1 LSEKDFPEVK
11 ERLMKKGIRYYLS
24 RNLHKK
30 KNHKEYLSLDRVE
43 DLISGFKQ
51 MLAYMVE
58 DLAHNKKWNEAVG
71 VMRRNDVENYVRQ
84 EVREELA
91 TVEYDQ
97 AKDSSLF
104 EYDEFEPLSK
114 PMESY
119 MKLPEHVKVE
129 WIGTDDDVPKLAA
142 LLEEPLIG
150 VDSEWRP
157 ELSQYHKTRPSLFQI
172 SGKKTAFLIDLI
184 SLQRSTVL
192 DGMLVEVFKNPKSTI
207 IGFGFNSDI
216 DQFAS
221 KHPHLQFIKYITNF
235 IDAQTYYGKVY
246 LVEQQTGLAKV
257 AQTVFEK
264 TVCKVE

>member
-1 LSEKDFPEVK
+1 
-11 ERLMKKGIRYYLS
+11 MG
-24 RNLHKK
+24 
-30 KNHKEYLSLDRVE
+30 
-43 DLISGFKQ
+43 
-51 MLAYMVE
+51 
-58 DLAHNKKWNEAVG
+58 
-71 VMRRNDVENYVRQ
+71 
-84 EVREELA
+84 
-91 TVEYDQ
+91 
-97 AKDSSLF
+97 
-104 EYDEFEPLSK
+104 
-114 PMESY
+114 
-119 MKLPEHVKVE
+119 
-129 WIGTDDDVPKLAA
+129 KLAA

-184 SLQRSTVL
+184 SLQRSTAL